1 MGIAQP
7 PGHLS
12 VASKKF
18 WAYVVNEAAFEFES
32 HHFAQLGICCAA
44 MDRAAKARQ
53 QIQRDGQMVASRY
66 GQVVHPL
73 LAVER
78 ESQRTAL
85 RALAALKLDAPVAEA
100 RPHHP
105 GPRGAAQ

>member
-1 MGIAQP
+1 MGNTQP
-7 PGHLS
+7 PTHLS
-12 VASKKF
+12 AASKKF
-18 WAYVVNEAAFEFES
+18 WASVVKEAAFEFES

-44 MDRAAKARQ
+44 MDRAATARE
-53 QIQRDGQMVASRY
+53 QIERDGQMVTSRY

-85 RALAALKLDAPVAEA
+85 RALTALKLDAPIAEP
-100 RPHHP
+100 RPSHP
-105 GPRGAAQ
+105 GPRGASQ